1 MASSRSRNGSITSM
15 PDIGIPDHPN
25 RRDTGVGSQSGS
37 TNPSQRVVLTP
48 EERLRAIE
56 VARVERDTLVVI
68 LERQCRE
75 IEEMINNRGRRS
87 ILKHLKTQ
95 MQSRLDEVRDA
106 HFFYNQRLWEA
117 KKPMTDAYSYIVG
130 KEIRVRDVSLQV
142 DHYLDDRRNSPA
154 STCSRATRSQ
164 VDEESYFTVDEY
176 RCDDPFPQTY
186 DPVPIHPMDRRDIR
200 CRFETP
206 RPVSPIGDPPAAQY
220 NPGPL
225 ESSGRGDP
233 PPPPTTSFSSDD
245 WINNRTPPPR
255 EASGGFTPNWLMN
268 ALPQVKITPF
278 NGDPKEWPTFISCS
292 TPCFLKAAAYY
303 RSAFVHSRIFGQSV
317 HLL

>member
-1 MASSRSRNGSITSM
+1 MASSRSRNGSITSI

-25 RRDTGVGSQSGS
+25 RRDTGIGSQGGS

-75 IEEMINNRGRRS
+75 IEEMINN
-87 ILKHLKTQ
+87 L
-95 MQSRLDEVRDA
+95 RDA

-117 KKPMTDAYSYIVG
+117 KKPMTDAYSYIV
-130 KEIRVRDVSLQV
+130 
-142 DHYLDDRRNSPA
+142 A

-176 RCDDPFPQTY
+176 RCDDPYPQTY

-278 NGDPKEWPTFISCS
+278 NGDPKEWPTFISS
-292 TPCFLKAAAYY
+292 FRDMIHNVVPSDAQRHAFLKQLLTTEVRSYIAEYLDNPSTYY
-303 RSAFVHSRIFGQSV
+303 DALIQLKKRYGQPQV
-317 HLL
+317 VLGAI